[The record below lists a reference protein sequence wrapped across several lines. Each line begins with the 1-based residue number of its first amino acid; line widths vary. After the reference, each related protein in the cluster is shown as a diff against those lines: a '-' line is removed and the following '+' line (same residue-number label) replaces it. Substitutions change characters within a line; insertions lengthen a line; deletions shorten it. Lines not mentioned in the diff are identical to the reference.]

1 MVLPCGIHDREVG
14 KFRDK
19 GGQPVVVTT
28 HHSSGTVEHANGT
41 ATTTASEILT
51 GNNIED
57 ILVSVPKQSG
67 NASLLVSFDGGS
79 NFITVQQQGSLSAS
93 DIPSGQTSLFVKS
106 SSGTINYEI
115 LLYREA

>member
-1 MVLPCGIHDREVG
+1 MTLPCGIHDREFR
-14 KFRDK
+14 KFQEK
-19 GGQPVVVTT
+19 GGEPVISTT

-41 ATTTASEILT
+41 ATTVSTEILN
-51 GNNIED
+51 GNDIED

-67 NASLLVSFDGGS
+67 SASLLVSFDGGS

-93 DIPSGQTSLFVKS
+93 DIPNGQTSLFVKS

>member
-1 MVLPCGIHDREVG
+1 MAGLGGIQDREFG
-14 KFRDK
+14 KFRAKDCK
-19 GGQPVVVTT
+19 PVVATT
-28 HHSSGTVEHANGT
+28 HHASGSIEHVNGI
-41 ATTTASEILT
+41 ATTTAAEILS

-93 DIPSGQTSLFVKS
+93 DIPSGQTSLHVKS

>member
-1 MVLPCGIHDREVG
+1 MAGLGGIHDREYG
-14 KFRDK
+14 KFRAKDCK
-19 GGQPVVVTT
+19 PVVATT
-28 HHSSGTVEHANGT
+28 HHASGSIEHVNGT
-41 ATTTASEILT
+41 ATTTAAEILS

-57 ILVSVPKQSG
+57 ILVSVPR
-67 NASLLVSFDGGS
+67 VSFDGGS

-93 DIPSGQTSLFVKS
+93 DIPSGQTSLHVKS